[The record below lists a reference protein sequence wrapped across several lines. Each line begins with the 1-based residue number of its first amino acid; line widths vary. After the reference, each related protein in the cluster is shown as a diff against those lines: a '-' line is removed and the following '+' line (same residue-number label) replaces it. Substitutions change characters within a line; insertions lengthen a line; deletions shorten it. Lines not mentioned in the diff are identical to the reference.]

1 MFLRFFFYFIG
12 KTVYSVSVLPA
23 NEKGDQKKFEN
34 LVDRLT
40 TVCYSEKCY
49 IMARYAYYAYAAE
62 RADVVINKIKQG

>member
-49 IMARYAYYAYAAE
+49 IMARYACLPE
-62 RADVVINKIKQG
+62 NINRIML

>member
-1 MFLRFFFYFIG
+1 MFLRFFFYFTG

-49 IMARYAYYAYAAE
+49 IMARCAFMSFGKKGQ
-62 RADVVINKIKQG
+62 VIINLKKKQG

>member
-1 MFLRFFFYFIG
+1 MFLRFFFYLIG

-40 TVCYSEKCY
+40 TVCYSEECY
-49 IMARYAYYAYAAE
+49 IMARYAYLYVNKGDHA
-62 RADVVINKIKQG
+62 VINIKKKQG